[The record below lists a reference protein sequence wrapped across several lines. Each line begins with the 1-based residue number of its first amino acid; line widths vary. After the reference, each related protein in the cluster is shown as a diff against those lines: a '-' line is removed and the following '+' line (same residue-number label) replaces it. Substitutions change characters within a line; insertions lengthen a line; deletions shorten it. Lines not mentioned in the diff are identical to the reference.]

1 MSNKITILIVYVDDI
16 ILTRDDKPKMEQLK
30 ERLAAE
36 FIIKD
41 LGSLRY
47 FLGMKVARNR
57 SGISVSQ

>member
-1 MSNKITILIVYVDDI
+1 MSSKITILIVYVDDI

-36 FIIKD
+36 FKIKD